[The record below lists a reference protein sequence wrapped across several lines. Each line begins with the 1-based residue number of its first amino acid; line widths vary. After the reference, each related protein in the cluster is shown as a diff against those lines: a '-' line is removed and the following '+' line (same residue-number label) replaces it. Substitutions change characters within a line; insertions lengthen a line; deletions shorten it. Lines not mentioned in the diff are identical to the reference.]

1 MSLSLSSSLS
11 GLVNDL
17 LLKFEKY
24 KPEPD
29 NPTYTPYKTIVR
41 QFLADLGLK
50 RERAGMPGHLLNG
63 PQCHVI
69 LKDPNLA
76 LLAERIGGAIGS
88 DAASYLK
95 AVKTL
100 NRLN

>member
-1 MSLSLSSSLS
+1 
-11 GLVNDL
+11 
-17 LLKFEKY
+17 
-24 KPEPD
+24 
-29 NPTYTPYKTIVR
+29 
-41 QFLADLGLK
+41 
-50 RERAGMPGHLLNG
+50 MPGLLLNG

-88 DAASYLK
+88 DAASYLR

-100 NRLN
+100 NRLY

>member
-1 MSLSLSSSLS
+1 
-11 GLVNDL
+11 
-17 LLKFEKY
+17 
-24 KPEPD
+24 
-29 NPTYTPYKTIVR
+29 
-41 QFLADLGLK
+41 
-50 RERAGMPGHLLNG
+50 MPGHLLNG